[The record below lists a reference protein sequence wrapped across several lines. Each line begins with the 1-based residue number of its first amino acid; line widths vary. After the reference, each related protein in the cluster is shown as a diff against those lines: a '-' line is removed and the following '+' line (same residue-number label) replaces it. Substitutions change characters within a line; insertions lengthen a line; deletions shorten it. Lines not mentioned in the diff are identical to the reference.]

1 VLSQFNAENEII
13 ADLLLDAGNSRL
25 KWAWVRRGQLRR
37 GGAVAYR
44 PRRQF
49 DNRLRLLLRQASG
62 AGRVLICS
70 VAGADID
77 RCIRRAARAARLPA
91 PQFARSV
98 RRAAGVTNAYVEPW
112 RLGVDRWVAM
122 IGARQ
127 LFPGEALC
135 LVSVGTALTLDLL
148 AASGRHRGGAI
159 VPGPALMVQ
168 TLLERTAG
176 IRRRGPDGAGAG
188 RSLYARDTRAAIE
201 AGARHAC
208 VGIIERALA
217 EGERRLG
224 QRPGLVLS
232 GGGAAGLLSLLGGA
246 RRCDDLVMRG
256 LLALAAG
263 ARAGRRQ

>member
-1 VLSQFNAENEII
+1 MRSQFNAENETI
-13 ADLLLDAGNSRL
+13 AGLLLDAGNSRL
-25 KWAWVRRGQLRR
+25 KWTWVRRGRLQR
-37 GGAVAYR
+37 GGAVAYT

-49 DNRLRLLLRQASG
+49 DSRLRRLLRQASG
-62 AGRVLICS
+62 AGRVLVCS

-77 RCIRRAARAARLPA
+77 RCIRRAARAAQLPA

-98 RRAAGVTNAYVEPW
+98 RRAAGVTNAYAEPW

-148 AASGRHRGGAI
+148 AASGRHHGGAI

-176 IRRRGPDGAGAG
+176 IRRR
-188 RSLYARDTRAAIE
+188 AR
-201 AGARHAC
+201 
-208 VGIIERALA
+208 
-217 EGERRLG
+217 
-224 QRPGLVLS
+224 
-232 GGGAAGLLSLLGGA
+232 GGGGRRPQPVCAGHA
-246 RRCDDLVMRG
+246 RRDRG
-256 LLALAAG
+256 GRAPCLRRG
-263 ARAGRRQ
+263 HRARAGRGRATPWAAARARALGRWSRGAVAAARRRAPA

>member
-1 VLSQFNAENEII
+1 VRSQFNAENETI
-13 ADLLLDAGNSRL
+13 AGLLLDAGNSRL
-25 KWAWVRRGQLRR
+25 KWAWVRRGRLQR
-37 GGAVAYR
+37 GGAVAYT

-49 DNRLRLLLRQASG
+49 DSRLRRLLLQASC
-62 AGRVLICS
+62 AGRVLVCS

-77 RCIRRAARAARLPA
+77 RCIRRAARAAQLPA

-176 IRRRGPDGAGAG
+176 IRRRARGGAGVG
-188 RSLYARDTRAAIE
+188 RRLYARDTRAAIE

-208 VGIIERALA
+208 VGVVERALA

-232 GGGAAGLLSLLGGA
+232 GGGAPGLLSLLGGA